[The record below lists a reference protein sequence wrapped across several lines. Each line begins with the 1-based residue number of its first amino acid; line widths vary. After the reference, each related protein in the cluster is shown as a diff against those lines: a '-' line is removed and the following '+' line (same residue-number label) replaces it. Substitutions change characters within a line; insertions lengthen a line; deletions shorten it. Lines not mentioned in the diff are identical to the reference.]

1 VWQLVAINQADNYV
15 SYHSSEVTAELS
27 SSADARKEED
37 HISTLHLD
45 I

>member
-1 VWQLVAINQADNYV
+1 MELSLSGD
-15 SYHSSEVTAELS
+15 EVTAELS

-37 HISTLHLD
+37 HINALPLD